1 MLRHIPVLAKE
12 IYEYLPWGWKLGF
25 DGTFGH
31 GGHAEYF
38 LDQRKKSGA
47 LDQLQIIGTDIDT
60 AMISKAELLTQHYQ
74 DYIQILHDSYANID
88 QIAVKFWLFD
98 FHLLDLGVNLEHFKD
113 TSRGFSIK
121 GDAPLDMRFDQQK
134 NIQTASERLQTVKS
148 DDLQVALINYWDF
161 SPKTTEYLSKA
172 LLEQRKKSEFK
183 TTFELK
189 DFLLSH
195 HFSQK
200 KIAVIFQVIRIMVN
214 QELIQ
219 LEIFLEKFS
228 ETLKKSWRCLI
239 ITYHSIEDRMVKNVF
254 KELAIGGDFQLIN
267 KKVIVPHYTEV
278 QANKAARS
286 AKLRIIEKIN

>member
-12 IYEYLPWGWKLGF
+12 IYEYLPWEWKLGF

-38 LDQRKKSGA
+38 LDQRKKSDS
-47 LDQLQIIGTDIDT
+47 LDQLKIIGTDVDT
-60 AMISKAELLTQHYQ
+60 AMIAKAELLTQHYQ
-74 DYIQILHDSYANID
+74 QNIQILHDSYVNID
-88 QIAVKFWLFD
+88 QIAAKFWLFD
-98 FHLLDLGVNLEHFKD
+98 FQLLDLGVNLEHFKD

-148 DDLQVALINYWDF
+148 EDLQTALIKYGDF
-161 SPKTTEYLSKA
+161 NPKTTEYLSKA
-172 LLEQRKKSEFK
+172 LLEQRKKSVFT

-195 HFSQK
+195 RFNQK
-200 KIAVIFQVIRIMVN
+200 RIAVIFQVIRIMVN
-214 QELIQ
+214 KELDQ
-219 LEIFLEKFS
+219 LEIFLEKIPD
-228 ETLKKSWRCLI
+228 TLKKSWRCLI
-239 ITYHSIEDRMVKNVF
+239 ITYHSIEDRMVKNAF
-254 KELAIGGDFQLIN
+254 KALTADGNFQLIN

-278 QANKAARS
+278 QKNKAARS
-286 AKLRIIEKIN
+286 AKLRMIEKIH